1 MMRPRS
7 AAKPAQAIIN
17 LIMSSLYSP
26 CRPYG
31 QSSQHWAVQLQ
42 SRRPALKHADTKEH
56 LPALPSARQPVRQN
70 VLQSMLPLR
79 DKRKI

>member
-31 QSSQHWAVQLQ
+31 QRAASTGQYSCSHG
-42 SRRPALKHADTKEH
+42 SP
-56 LPALPSARQPVRQN
+56 P
-70 VLQSMLPLR
+70 
-79 DKRKI
+79 